1 MKKLVLL
8 CCLAFL
14 SLCLQAQVFGGNP
27 PSLKWNQINTDTVR
41 IIFPEGMDSTAQRIS
56 NVVHYLAKNNP
67 AKLGTKFKKINIVLQ
82 TQTTI
87 ANGYVSLAP
96 YRSEFQMTPVL
107 NNFELG
113 SINWAD
119 ALAVHEYRHVQQFI
133 NFRNGLSSLLYYLFG
148 ESGWLVGINASVP
161 DWFFE
166 GDAVYNETV
175 TTNQGRG
182 RIPFFQNEYKSL
194 WTYNKNYS
202 WMKLRN
208 GSFKDYVPNHYPL
221 GYLLVNYG
229 REKYG
234 LDFWSGVT
242 KDASAF
248 KGLFYPFQ
256 HAIKKHTGISYKEFR
271 KDAIDYYKLFS
282 GTKDSIANR
291 NFTTGI
297 QNITP
302 LNKKYVTDYT
312 FPYQMENGSLIY
324 SKSSYR
330 HLEGFYVRNGNN
342 EKKLRVK
349 DIAINQQFS
358 YRNGKIVYAAYEP
371 AARWGWKDYSVIR
384 ILDVQTNKQQSIGRK
399 TKYFE
404 PDISPDGKTIAA
416 VEILPGGQSELHLLD
431 LSGKVIQHIH
441 SKDISLFTTPKFIDD
456 SSIVTAV
463 RLNDGRMALAIVH
476 NSSGVIERLSPPS
489 YGVIGHVSVNNGNV
503 YFTASYSGNDELYAL
518 RLIDKKVFR
527 LAQTS
532 LGNYYVNGSTKKLV
546 WSGFTPEGY
555 QLREMDLAPGKWI
568 EVTDSTIMQP
578 VETFPIAH
586 ENELPEI
593 LLKEVPNRSFPQGKY
608 SQGAHL
614 FYLHSW
620 RPYYAD
626 PEFSYSLYSD
636 NILNNFSN
644 EFYYLYNQ
652 NETSHSVGW
661 AGAYGALFPIIN
673 TGVEYTLDRTV
684 ETINNVYTED
694 RFEARIGYDI
704 PLNFTKGRTFKYLN
718 FGSDFVYSHRMPT
731 GIFKDSLETVSKTY
745 LRHFLSWSQFVPLA
759 VQHIF
764 PKFGY
769 SFSANLRHWLTSDY
783 GFMGN
788 AQWLFNGQIFLPSIN
803 NHSIVLT
810 ASYQKVD
817 TNSYTF
823 SNRFALSRGYEDY
836 YFQKMW
842 RLSANYHFPIVYPDW
857 GFANLL
863 YFSRLRGNIFYD
875 YSTVY
880 TGGFSKDELT
890 PYMLRSTGAELYFDT
905 KWWNAYPL
913 TFGIRW
919 SYLIDADLVGA
930 GKSVFEVLVPIVI
943 PD

>member
-1 MKKLVLL
+1 MKKLFVLS
-8 CCLAFL
+8 CLVFL

-67 AKLGTKFKKINIVLQ
+67 ARLGTKFKKINIVLQ
-82 TQTTI
+82 NQTTI

-96 YRSEFQMTPVL
+96 YRSEFQMTPIL
-107 NNFELG
+107 NNFDLG
-113 SINWAD
+113 SINWPD
-119 ALAVHEYRHVQQFI
+119 ALAIHEYRHVQQFI

-175 TTNQGRG
+175 TSNQGRG

-194 WTYNKNYS
+194 WAYDKNYS

-208 GSFKDYVPNHYPL
+208 GSMKDYVPNHYPL

-256 HAIKKHTGISYKEFR
+256 HAIKTHTGISYKKFR
-271 KDAIDYYKLFS
+271 NDAFEYYKRLS
-282 GTKDSIANR
+282 AQARDSSVNQ
-291 NFTTGI
+291 FTAGI
-297 QNITP
+297 QNLTN
-302 LNKKYVTDYT
+302 LNKKYVTNYM
-312 FPYQMENGSLIY
+312 FPYQLENGSLIY
-324 SKSSYR
+324 LKTSYR
-330 HLEGFYVRNGNN
+330 HRDAFYTRKENSEN
-342 EKKLRVK
+342 KLRVK
-349 DIAINQQFS
+349 DISLDDQFS

-384 ILDVQTNKQQSIGRK
+384 ILDLQTNKQQTLPHK

-416 VEILPGGQSELHLLD
+416 VQILPGGESELHLLD
-431 LSGKVIQHIH
+431 LSGRVVQRIH
-441 SKDISLFTTPKFIDD
+441 SSDISLYTSPKFIDD
-456 SSIVTAV
+456 SSLVTAV
-463 RLNDGRMALAIVH
+463 RLNDGRMALALVH
-476 NSSGVIERLSPPS
+476 NSAGVIERLSPPS
-489 YGVIGHVSVNNGNV
+489 YGLIGYISINNGNV
-503 YFTASYSGNDELYAL
+503 YFTGSYSGNDELYAL
-518 RLIDKKVFR
+518 RLTDRRLFR
-527 LAQTS
+527 LTQTS
-532 LGNYYVNGSTKKLV
+532 LGNYYANGSTGKLV

-555 QLREMDLAPGKWI
+555 QLREMELTPDKWI
-568 EVTDSTIMQP
+568 DMTDSTIMQP
-578 VETFPIAH
+578 VEPFPVAH
-586 ENELPEI
+586 EKQLPEI
-593 LLKEVPNRSFPQGKY
+593 LLKEVPNRSFPQDKY

-614 FYLHSW
+614 FYFHSW

-652 NETSHSVGW
+652 NETSHAVGW
-661 AGAYGALFPIIN
+661 AGTYGAWFPMIN
-673 TGVEYTLDRTV
+673 TGVEYTFNRTA
-684 ETINNVYTED
+684 ETINSVYTED
-694 RFEARIGYDI
+694 RLEARLGYSI
-704 PLNFTKGRTFKYLN
+704 PLNFTRGRTFKFLN
-718 FGSDFVYSHRMPT
+718 FGSDYVFSHRMPT
-731 GIFKDSLETVSKTY
+731 GIFKDSMEAVSKSY
-745 LRHFLSWSQFVPLA
+745 LRHFISWSQYVQKA
-759 VQHIF
+759 VQDIY

-769 SFSANLRHWLTSDY
+769 TFSGNLRHWLDGGYS
-783 GFMGN
+783 FMHN
-788 AQWLFNGQIFLPSIN
+788 AQWLLNGQIFLPSIN

-810 ASYQKVD
+810 GSYQRVD

-823 SNRFALSRGYEDY
+823 SNRFALSRGYDDY

-842 RLSANYHFPIVYPDW
+842 RLSANYHFPIFYPDA
-857 GFANLL
+857 GFANLVYL
-863 YFSRLRGNIFYD
+863 SRLRGNIFYD

-880 TGGFSKDELT
+880 TGGFSHDELT

-905 KWWNAYPL
+905 KWWNSYPL
-913 TFGIRW
+913 TFGIRY
-919 SYLIDADLVGA
+919 SYLIDADLVGV

-943 PD
+943 PE